1 MREPL
6 LLKFTGILLLLLT
19 AGCVNLEA
27 VSDFS
32 VTSVESLS
40 NYDNLDYGFKQHCEE
55 RCEFSAIQQA
65 QIQRA
70 LNCDCAAY
78 AKADSVSIKIYNSIL
93 GYFAGLGDI
102 AGLDVSEYNLD
113 AVNKPLQEGTF
124 GKVIIQPE
132 QADAYSSISNLLFRA
147 STDVYKRKKI
157 KEYIEEANAPLQLL
171 LEKFRFILGRNLK
184 EELDFK
190 KERLYA
196 FYTELKL
203 NDALSEYER
212 IESVSSYYDQLLN
225 VDRQQEKLQ
234 IYAASLEEI
243 AAAHQELYEKRN
255 ALTADIVRQ
264 EMSGYGSALRDMGT
278 AFKKLS
284 E

>member
-1 MREPL
+1 MRQRPF
-6 LLKFTGILLLLLT
+6 LKFTCILLLFSLM
-19 AGCVNLEA
+19 GCVNLEA

-32 VTSVESLS
+32 VTSAEALS
-40 NYDNLDYGFKQHCEE
+40 NYENLSYGFKQYCEE
-55 RCEFSAIQQA
+55 RCEFNAIQQS
-65 QIQRA
+65 QIKRT
-70 LNCDCAAY
+70 LDCDCRTY
-78 AKADSVSIKIYNSIL
+78 AQADSVSIKIYNSIL
-93 GYFAGLGDI
+93 GYFTSLGDI
-102 AGLDVSEYNLD
+102 AGLDVSGYNLD

-157 KEYIEEANAPLQLL
+157 KEYIKEANAPLQLL
-171 LEKFRFILGRNLK
+171 LDKFSFILGQNLK

-203 NDALSEYER
+203 NDGLSDFEKV
-212 IESVSSYYDQLLN
+212 ESITSYYDQLLEI
-225 VDRQQEKLQ
+225 DHQQEKLE
-234 IYAASLEEI
+234 IYAASLKEI
-243 AAAHQELYEKRN
+243 AMAHQELYDKRS
-255 ALTADIVRQ
+255 ALSTDVLKQ
-264 EMSGYGSALRDMGT
+264 EMSNYGSALRDMGT
-278 AFKKLS
+278 AFKKLK